1 MAHNDNVIGAE
12 RKEGDDAAQPSAAD
26 TRLIE
31 TRMIAANGLVFEVDM
46 CGNGDRLALCLHGFP
61 ELAFSWRH
69 QLPVLARLGF
79 RAWAPNLR
87 GYGRTT
93 RPPRVKDYA
102 IDHLVADVAA
112 LIDHANPT
120 SVVLIG
126 HDWGG
131 AIAWTFALRHERAL
145 QRLVVMNMP
154 HPALFYA
161 GVRRFP
167 QALRSWYIAVC
178 QIPWLPERALGA
190 GRAWLVGQILRG
202 LAADRSRFP
211 PSVVDVYRTAAS
223 QPGALTAMVN
233 YYRALKY
240 AGPAATTRPDTP
252 LQVPT
257 LLIWGEPDAALDK
270 RLTVGTDRLVESLVV
285 RFLPGVSHWV
295 QQEAPETVNAIL
307 EAWLRDQP
315 LAPDSDQS
323 RAR

>member
-1 MAHNDNVIGAE
+1 MTHNDNVIRTE
-12 RKEGDDAAQPSAAD
+12 LKEGNGAAMRPAAD
-26 TRLIE
+26 AWPIE
-31 TRMIAANGLVFEVDM
+31 TRMIAANELTFEVDV
-46 CGNGDRLALCLHGFP
+46 CGDGDRLALCLHGFP

-69 QLPVLARLGF
+69 QLPLLARLGF

-93 RPPRVKDYA
+93 RPPHVKDYA
-102 IDHLVADVAA
+102 IDRLVADVAA

-154 HPALFYA
+154 HPALFFA
-161 GVRRFP
+161 GVRRLP

-178 QIPWLPERALGA
+178 QIPWLPERVLGA
-190 GRAWLVGQILRG
+190 GRAWLVGQMLWG

-211 PSVVDVYRTAAS
+211 PSVLDVYRTAAS

-233 YYRALKY
+233 YYRALRY
-240 AGPAATTRPDTP
+240 ARPTATTRPDTR

-257 LLIWGEPDAALDK
+257 LLIWGEQDMALDK
-270 RLTVGTDRLVESLVV
+270 RLTVGTDQLVESLVV

-307 EAWLRDQP
+307 EAWLADQP
-315 LAPDSDQS
+315 VAPDSDQS